1 MINVAVIINNK
12 DEKFNYNN
20 TYKNTFKIQCLS

>member
-20 TYKNTFKIQCLS
+20 TYKNRLKIQCLS